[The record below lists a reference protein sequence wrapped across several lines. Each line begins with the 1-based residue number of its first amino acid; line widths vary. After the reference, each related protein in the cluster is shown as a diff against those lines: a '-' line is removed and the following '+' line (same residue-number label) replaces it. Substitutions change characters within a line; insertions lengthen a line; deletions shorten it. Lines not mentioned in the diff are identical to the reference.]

1 MINDE
6 ALIRSL
12 RELGED
18 IPVTKRNDGA
28 GERFVT
34 QVRRR
39 VDGLPPPRVLRRRR
53 LQRRIGAG
61 AVAVVLA
68 FLPGPRA
75 AVARWLGIG
84 SVRIQN
90 DPGRR
95 IEGVPPEVLDLELGA
110 RSTLADASALL
121 GHRVAV
127 AAGSGP
133 AGVWVQQPDAAR
145 LRSVI
150 VHTIY
155 RTRAG
160 VVLVTELLG
169 PGSVDVNKTLLGG
182 ATPMEFLTIR
192 GRPAIWFSGAPHEI
206 AVQEA
211 SGEAVITPVRLA
223 GNVLLWADDTRTIR
237 IEGIDDQASAVSL
250 LERLG

>member
-1 MINDE
+1 MMTDE

-18 IPVTKRNDGA
+18 IDVTKRDDGA
-28 GERFVT
+28 GDRFVT

-39 VDGLPPPRVLRRRR
+39 VDHLPPPRVLRRRR
-53 LQRRIGAG
+53 LRRRIGAG

-68 FLPGPRA
+68 VVPGPRA

-84 SVRIQN
+84 SVRVQT
-90 DPGRR
+90 DPGRT
-95 IEGVPPEVLDLELGA
+95 IEGVPPEVLDVELGE

-145 LRSVI
+145 RRSVI
-150 VHTIY
+150 VNTVY
-155 RTRAG
+155 KTRAG
-160 VVLVTELLG
+160 VVLVTELPG
-169 PGSVDVNKTLLGG
+169 PGNVYVNKKLLGG
-182 ATPMEFLTIR
+182 GTRMDFLTIR

-206 AVQEA
+206 AIQDA
-211 SGEAVITPVRLA
+211 SGEVAITPVRLA

-237 IEGIDDQASAVSL
+237 IEGLDDQASAVAL